1 MPQELF
7 KKTVGPL
14 RESFMVYNSQGKSKG
29 MAIVVFQRPGDAAV
43 AQKKYHGKI
52 VDARMFQCSRQYRY
66 SLLIVHV
73 GRPIRI
79 ELMIDNIPSSPTPS
93 TLAPSLLSRIAHSP
107 AEAVPP
113 IAPFHNTVSQ
123 VLFFAQMRFCH

>member
-52 VDARMFQCSRQYRY
+52 VDARMFQRSRQESYF
-66 SLLIVHV
+66 LLTVYV

-79 ELMIDNIPSSPTPS
+79 EIMVDYTPSGTTTTTS
-93 TLAPSLLSRIAHSP
+93 TLAPSLLSRIEHSP
-107 AEAVPP
+107 ADTISPV
-113 IAPFHNTVSQ
+113 APKRKSTTS
-123 VLFFAQMRFCH
+123 